1 MLKEKRD
8 KSHKSFFLNK
18 SEDRFLKLSIVWD
31 LDIVIHDIHLIQYYC
46 DVIHPIE
53 FTLQAKDL
61 SSLWD

>member
-31 LDIVIHDIHLIQYYC
+31 LDTVIQDIDPIQYYC

-53 FTLQAKDL
+53 FTL
-61 SSLWD
+61 